1 MLTTLIMMAVAMA
14 TTTVSGTPT
23 TTVSTTHGP
32 ILGLDFSTYRQWLGV
47 PFAKPP
53 LGALRFT
60 APQPPT
66 PWTSAYDAR
75 NHSIACAQ
83 SHNGPDTGTLN
94 KTEDCLY
101 VNVWAPPVGKY
112 GSARAAVMLFWHGG
126 DFKEGSNAFQIYD
139 GRHIA
144 STTNTVLVV
153 PNYRLGVFGF
163 LYAGGS
169 GGIDSNV
176 AILDQRRALQWAFDN
191 VATFGGDPHR
201 ITIFGQSA
209 GAESVLLHVAAPAA
223 PTAHI
228 IKGAISESGP
238 IDLFFKSPSD
248 AILLTDAFAA
258 LLGCSSG
265 TTTPDAA
272 CLRSKSTD
280 DVLKAADQAVIIPRG
295 ASEAVMRWS
304 PVIDGLIVPDQTMT
318 AFANGKILPVPLM
331 IGSNL
336 KDGMLFAYA
345 IAGNDHDLSWE
356 EYAAIVLGLF
366 QSDWYFD
373 ILNWYRPVFGGDNR
387 PILSEM
393 LTDYFMTCTAR
404 FTIRL
409 AEKAGA
415 AQTYLYRFSRGPPF
429 NVWPK
434 SQSYCN
440 GQPCH
445 GSELPYVY
453 FDTGAPFPWNFTQ
466 IDTSLGLA
474 ISSFWTSFA
483 ATGSPGG
490 NWPLFRN
497 ATSLSLELNWPLQQT
512 QGLRDKYCNFLDK
525 VGYIHGTG
533 AKSAMIQN
541 AKASLEKFRRRK

>member
-1 MLTTLIMMAVAMA
+1 MTSLLVVVLAATLVSVTVAA
-14 TTTVSGTPT
+14 TATVQ
-23 TTVSTTHGP
+23 TTHGP
-32 ILGLDFSTYRQWLGV
+32 VAGLDFTAYRRWLGV
-47 PFAKPP
+47 PFAAPP
-53 LGALRFT
+53 IGSLRFA
-60 APQPPT
+60 APRPPT
-66 PWTSAYDAR
+66 PWSTPYDAS

-101 VNVWAPPVGKY
+101 VNVWAPPVGKF
-112 GSARAAVMLFWHGG
+112 SAKAAVMLFWHGG
-126 DFKEGSNAFQIYD
+126 DFKEGSNAFKIYD

-144 STTNTVLVV
+144 STTNTVLLV

-163 LYAGGS
+163 LYAGGA

-191 VATFGGDPHR
+191 VAAFGGDPQR

-209 GAESVLLHVAAPAA
+209 GAESVLLHVAAPAS

-238 IDLFFKSPSD
+238 IDLFFKSPAD

-258 LLGCSSG
+258 LVGCSSG
-265 TTTPDAA
+265 SPTPDAA

-280 DVLKAADQAVIIPRG
+280 AILQAADQAVIIPRG

-304 PVIDGLIVPDQTMT
+304 PVIDGLTVPDQTMT
-318 AFANGKILPVPLM
+318 AFSDGKILPVPLM

-336 KDGMLFAYA
+336 QDGMLFAYA
-345 IAGNDHDLSWE
+345 IAGNNQKLSWE

-366 QSDWYFD
+366 QSDYYFE
-373 ILNWYRPVFGGDNR
+373 ILGWYRPVFDGDNR

-404 FTIRL
+404 YTVRL

-415 AQTYLYRFSRGPPF
+415 RQTFLYRFSRGPPF
-429 NVWPK
+429 DVWPK
-434 SQSYCN
+434 SQAYCN

-453 FDTGAPFPWNFTQ
+453 YDSGAPFPWNFTQ
-466 IDTSLGLA
+466 LDTSLGLA

-483 ATGSPGG
+483 ATGAPGG
-490 NWPLFRN
+490 SWPLYRN
-497 ATSLSLELNWPLQQT
+497 ATDLSLELNWPLQQT
-512 QGLRDKYCNFLDK
+512 QHLRAKNCDFLDK

-533 AKSAMIQN
+533 AKSAMIQR
-541 AKASLEKFRRRK
+541 AKEALEAFRRRK